1 MAKDNTAT
9 TEVADNQITLEQAIA
24 ESKAKDGIIAELA
37 SKLAK
42 SEPAKDTIIE
52 LKGKSYKV
60 AYHTFDHNG
69 SRVTAEDL
77 AADELLA
84 TELLELNAGV
94 LIPV

>member
-52 LKGKSYKV
+52 LKGKKYKV
-60 AYHTFDHNG
+60 AYHTVLHEKETY
-69 SRVTAEDL
+69 TADDI
-77 AADELLA
+77 ANDELLA